1 MQKYID
7 TKEVMEILGMS
18 SATVYRLIT
27 QKKLPAVKIGGKW
40 KISIEELDELL
51 QEQRKKMKD
60 KKT

>member
-51 QEQRKKMKD
+51 QE
-60 KKT
+60 

>member
-40 KISIEELDELL
+40 KISIEALDELL
-51 QEQRKKMKD
+51 QEQRKKD
-60 KKT
+60 ER